1 MTAAEARLAAIEEG
15 TELGLFA
22 INTTGSK
29 AMIGP
34 EGPVAEDD
42 HPLEIHAIERSAARV
57 KGLTQLLPK
66 PTVIVV
72 RINDKPCRA
81 LLDSGSLSDFASTTL
96 VDQLQLPLDVLDK
109 PLNLQLAVSGSRS
122 KVNATTTPWLSYQHI
137 NEHRTLDVANLDS
150 YDLILG
156 MPFLFQHKILLGF
169 NPAQVTVQSNVSL
182 PIQGTQTIVLE
193 SRAAEILADER
204 QRLREEL
211 KAYARDICKEA
222 IKTPLPP
229 LRDIDHIIPLI
240 DENKVY
246 S

>member
-1 MTAAEARLAAIEEG
+1 
-15 TELGLFA
+15 
-22 INTTGSK
+22 
-29 AMIGP
+29 
-34 EGPVAEDD
+34 
-42 HPLEIHAIERSAARV
+42 
-57 KGLTQLLPK
+57 
-66 PTVIVV
+66 
-72 RINDKPCRA
+72 

-122 KVNATTTPWLSYQHI
+122 KVNATMTPQLSYQHI

-169 NPAQVTVQSNVSL
+169 NLAQVMVRSNVSL

-204 QRLREEL
+204 ERL
-211 KAYARDICKEA
+211 
-222 IKTPLPP
+222 
-229 LRDIDHIIPLI
+229 
-240 DENKVY
+240 
-246 S
+246 